1 MKLKFQCPQSFIET
15 KPCSFVLTFD
25 YGCCMRKG
33 QIRCHRDPWAYEV
46 QTKYVLSGPLQSLP
60 FPVLVLSKAGIIGC
74 GGRRGRQSAEIVKT
88 WICWSPL
95 TDKEPHKGLQR
106 ESVFILRVH
115 LDGGVKDKP
124 KVMKKI

>member
-1 MKLKFQCPQSFIET
+1 MAVACEKGRLDATEILGPMKFKQ
-15 KPCSFVLTFD
+15 
-25 YGCCMRKG
+25 
-33 QIRCHRDPWAYEV
+33 
-46 QTKYVLSGPLQSLP
+46 YVLSGPLQSLP

-74 GGRRGRQSAEIVKT
+74 GGRRGRQGAEIVKT

-95 TDKEPHKGLQR
+95 SDKEPHKGFQR

-115 LDGGVKDKP
+115 LDGGVKDKR